1 MHQDELRA
9 AKAQKITVIG
19 FIVNGF
25 LTAFKIWAGVA
36 GRSGA
41 MIADGIHSLSDF
53 ITDIIVIVGFRF
65 TKKPEDE
72 KHNYGHGKI
81 ETVMTIIISLFLI
94 LVGFKLFKSGSVNIF
109 SVLKGTTLPS
119 PKIVALIAAI
129 VSILT
134 KEILY
139 RYTVIV
145 GKKINSSALIANAW
159 HHRSDAF
166 SSIGSA
172 IGIGGAVLLGNKW
185 TILDPVASVIVSIFI
200 IKVGVEILFPA
211 VNELLECSLSQTEID
226 EIKKIITS
234 SNEIKEYHKLRSRKI
249 GNKNAVEFHILVNK
263 NMNVEAAHDIAND
276 IEYKL
281 KELLGIDSII
291 TIHIEPYME

>member
-1 MHQDELRA
+1 LHQDESRA
-9 AKAQKITVIG
+9 IEAQKITIVG
-19 FIVNGF
+19 FIINGF
-25 LTAFKIWAGVA
+25 LTAFKIWAGTV
-36 GRSGA
+36 GKSGA

-53 ITDIIVIVGFRF
+53 ITDIIVIIGFRF

-94 LVGFKLFKSGSVNIF
+94 LVGFKLFKSGAINIF
-109 SVLKGTTLPS
+109 LVLKGTTLPS

-166 SSIGSA
+166 SSIGAA

-211 VNELLECSLSQTEID
+211 VNELLECSLSKTEID

-249 GNKNAVEFHILVNK
+249 GNKNAVEFHMLVDK
-263 NMNVEAAHDIAND
+263 KMNVEAAHDIAND

-281 KELLGIDSII
+281 KELLGIGSII
-291 TIHIEPYME
+291 TIHIEPYMK